1 MEDFFLDISYK
12 NKTVRFKVVNPE
24 APLATLMDNLRH
36 SIGEDGRLIFDFPS
50 IDQTGAPLDY
60 FFGKE
65 DPQVHEIRVL
75 RPRIGR
81 EDQKLADYNV
91 NNCIGCNSCF
101 TREGNKCFQN
111 DDIVQIYEKLRNAD
125 TVAIAS
131 PEYF

>member
-1 MEDFFLDISYK
+1 MEEFFLDISYK
-12 NKTVRFKVVNPE
+12 NKTVRFKVVNPD

-65 DPQVHEIRVL
+65 DPQVHEIRVM
-75 RPRIGR
+75 RPRICR

-91 NNCIGCNSCF
+91 KNGDLVYLVPDPIPG
-101 TREGNKCFQN
+101 
-111 DDIVQIYEKLRNAD
+111 
-125 TVAIAS
+125 
-131 PEYF
+131 

>member
-1 MEDFFLDISYK
+1 MEDFLLDISYK
-12 NKTVRFKVVNPE
+12 NKTVRFKVVNPD

-36 SIGEDGRLIFDFPS
+36 AIGEDGRLIFDFPS
-50 IDQTGAPLDY
+50 IDQTGAQLDY

-91 NNCIGCNSCF
+91 
-101 TREGNKCFQN
+101 QN
-111 DDIVQIYEKLRNAD
+111 GDLVYLVPDPI
-125 TVAIAS
+125 
-131 PEYF
+131 PG

>member
-1 MEDFFLDISYK
+1 MEEFFLDISYK
-12 NKTVRFKVVNPE
+12 NKAVRFKVVNPD

-36 SIGEDGRLIFDFPS
+36 SNGEDGRLIFDFPS

-65 DPQVHEIRVL
+65 DPQVHEIRVM

-91 NNCIGCNSCF
+91 KNGDLVYLVPDPIPG
-101 TREGNKCFQN
+101 
-111 DDIVQIYEKLRNAD
+111 
-125 TVAIAS
+125 
-131 PEYF
+131 